1 MEISEATVTV
11 HIVDGG
17 TLVGVDQGPIDLA
30 RGASTKIPMIVQNNE
45 SRANTTG
52 TVTLTAPE
60 STTFDGQTRID
71 ASWRQVGNESWNP
84 VSSIPLTNGRL
95 SNDHKTITFDVNWV
109 ENHGAPEQYR
119 YMLNVTAD
127 SDAPAG
133 AGQMGFVFAGDS
145 NKGDFRAAGKTTTNL
160 EVAQPELS
168 AEVESVDHN
177 AGSATLVGKATP
189 GATIVVGDQSTEVTE
204 SGDWELVVTDLT
216 EGVNNLK
223 VEQKIGDEVVNSK
236 DLEVTIN
243 TAAVIGKDGTAVTL
257 ERGTSTKVEAQFT
270 TQGSVSRPDAKV
282 TFTAPEGTTFA
293 EGQDTIQGSYRKPG
307 EDWVNRSTTLTD
319 GDLSMDGTTYT
330 FTFKP
335 STSTWT
341 LPDASLLRW
350 NIEVETPAGAAE
362 GTSSMNTKLVGTAV
376 EGSFNATSTTQ
387 TTVDDSRPAAPSATG
402 FFDTDVSA
410 WAGVRGQGAAN
421 ATIVVK
427 NAAGEEITRTTTNS
441 TGSYEVRIDPN
452 KVGFGEQRL
461 VVTQTVDDATSD
473 GMDVTLDYGQNNP
486 QFTSPTEGGSLPNR
500 DFTLEG
506 TGNAGGKIQVNG
518 VDLRNDDEASI
529 GSADVTDGRWTVRN
543 TEVTLPNGPY
553 QFWANQRTKG
563 GKIVFKGLNVT
574 MEQAKPAAPTA
585 TGFFDTD
592 VSAWAGV
599 RGQGAANATIV
610 VKNAAGE
617 EITRTT
623 TNSTGSYEVRIDPNK
638 VGFGEQRLVVTQT
651 VDDATSDGMD
661 VTLDYGQNNPQFT
674 SPTEGGSLPNRDFT
688 LEGTGNAG
696 GKIQVNGVDLRNDD
710 EASIGSADVT
720 DGRWTVRNTEV
731 TLPNGPYQFWANQRT
746 KGGKIVFKGLN
757 VTMEQAKPAAPTAT
771 EFFPEDIEQWASIT
785 GRGTVGATLTAKNA
799 AGDTIAE
806 MVIVN
811 ADGSYN
817 LPIDPNKVGDGV
829 QTLTVTQTLNGA
841 PSDGIRVDM
850 DYGYNTPTFTSP
862 GESAVV
868 ANRNL
873 TFTGT
878 GNTGGRLQINGVDL
892 SNDESARI
900 GETTVANNTWTIT
913 NNQITLPTG
922 FYQLWANQR
931 TKGGKISF
939 TGLNI
944 QTVQA
949 APAAPTAVAFF
960 GPTLD
965 AWGGISGT
973 GEVGAEIIVVDADHK
988 EIARTTITDTRGTYN
1003 VGIDPSKVGWGEQ
1016 RFTVTQTVSGV
1027 PSKGI
1032 VVSLDYGQQTAPTI
1046 TSPTFGQQIDGSGE
1060 LTFTGTGSNG
1070 SKIVLTGTDFTNDA
1084 AFGDTTVEDGRWSIT
1099 SDLDLPAGNYQF
1111 WASERSQGGKYS
1123 LTAVDVNI
1131 TD

>member
-60 STTFDGQTRID
+60 GTTFDGQTRID
-71 ASWRQVGNESWNP
+71 ASWRQVGNDSWNP
-84 VSSIPLTNGRL
+84 VTSIPLTNGRR
-95 SNDHKTITFDVNWV
+95 SNDDKTITFDVNWV
-109 ENHGAPEQYR
+109 ENHGASEQYR
-119 YMLNVTAD
+119 YMVNVTAD

-145 NKGDFRAAGKTTTNL
+145 NKGGFRAAGKTTTNL
-160 EVAQPELS
+160 VVAQRELS

-177 AGSATLVGKATP
+177 AGSAKLVGKATP
-189 GATIVVGDQSTEVTE
+189 GATIVVGDQSAEVTE

-319 GDLSMDGTTYT
+319 GDLSMDGKTYT

-427 NAAGEEITRTTTNS
+427 NAAGEEIARTTANS

-473 GMDVTLDYGQNNP
+473 GMDVTLDYGQNDP
-486 QFTSPTEGGSLPNR
+486 QFTSPAEGGSLPNR

-506 TGNAGGKIQVNG
+506 TGN
-518 VDLRNDDEASI
+518 
-529 GSADVTDGRWTVRN
+529 
-543 TEVTLPNGPY
+543 
-553 QFWANQRTKG
+553 
-563 GKIVFKGLNVT
+563 
-574 MEQAKPAAPTA
+574 
-585 TGFFDTD
+585 
-592 VSAWAGV
+592 
-599 RGQGAANATIV
+599 
-610 VKNAAGE
+610 
-617 EITRTT
+617 
-623 TNSTGSYEVRIDPNK
+623 
-638 VGFGEQRLVVTQT
+638 
-651 VDDATSDGMD
+651 
-661 VTLDYGQNNPQFT
+661 
-674 SPTEGGSLPNRDFT
+674 
-688 LEGTGNAG
+688 
-696 GKIQVNGVDLRNDD
+696 
-710 EASIGSADVT
+710 
-720 DGRWTVRNTEV
+720 
-731 TLPNGPYQFWANQRT
+731 
-746 KGGKIVFKGLN
+746 
-757 VTMEQAKPAAPTAT
+757 
-771 EFFPEDIEQWASIT
+771 
-785 GRGTVGATLTAKNA
+785 
-799 AGDTIAE
+799 
-806 MVIVN
+806 
-811 ADGSYN
+811 
-817 LPIDPNKVGDGV
+817 
-829 QTLTVTQTLNGA
+829 
-841 PSDGIRVDM
+841 
-850 DYGYNTPTFTSP
+850 
-862 GESAVV
+862 
-868 ANRNL
+868 
-873 TFTGT
+873 
-878 GNTGGRLQINGVDL
+878 
-892 SNDESARI
+892 
-900 GETTVANNTWTIT
+900 
-913 NNQITLPTG
+913 
-922 FYQLWANQR
+922 
-931 TKGGKISF
+931 
-939 TGLNI
+939 
-944 QTVQA
+944 
-949 APAAPTAVAFF
+949 
-960 GPTLD
+960 
-965 AWGGISGT
+965 
-973 GEVGAEIIVVDADHK
+973 
-988 EIARTTITDTRGTYN
+988 
-1003 VGIDPSKVGWGEQ
+1003 
-1016 RFTVTQTVSGV
+1016 
-1027 PSKGI
+1027 
-1032 VVSLDYGQQTAPTI
+1032 
-1046 TSPTFGQQIDGSGE
+1046 
-1060 LTFTGTGSNG
+1060 
-1070 SKIVLTGTDFTNDA
+1070 
-1084 AFGDTTVEDGRWSIT
+1084 
-1099 SDLDLPAGNYQF
+1099 
-1111 WASERSQGGKYS
+1111 
-1123 LTAVDVNI
+1123 
-1131 TD
+1131 